1 MERDQGGALDIVR
14 RRGYGS
20 HTIAHQ
26 GDLMTSPSPR
36 TPRSLP
42 SSGAGRLALGL
53 VVGLAVAAVGPAA
66 SASAQ
71 ESAGHHRGAQA
82 HAKSF
87 MAAWPT
93 PDDEVVLPS
102 RVAAAIA
109 YTQDAVDQAARRVD
123 NAKWKRANT
132 SLAAVGVNIARAHRS
147 GIYQMT
153 LPAVEEAETTPGP
166 DSVVAVLGLEQG
178 VITNL
183 AALFDGITASHPYVI
198 KSLST
203 AMTQANTSRN
213 AMLDAV
219 LALDPEEAGADYA
232 DGMTDTVDGYTDEI
246 ANLTEALHDDV
257 LAPAARTALTTALA
271 NSQATAAKV
280 SAGFGGGE
288 D

>member
-1 MERDQGGALDIVR
+1 
-14 RRGYGS
+14 
-20 HTIAHQ
+20 
-26 GDLMTSPSPR
+26 MTSPSPR

-53 VVGLAVAAVGPAA
+53 VVGLAFAAAGPAV

-71 ESAGHHRGAQA
+71 EKVGHHRGA
-82 HAKSF
+82 HDRTSF
-87 MAAWPT
+87 MAFWPA
-93 PDDEVVLPS
+93 PADDEVVLPS

-123 NAKWKRANT
+123 NGRWKRANT
-132 SLAAVGVNIARAHRS
+132 SLAAVGVNVARAHRA
-147 GIYQMT
+147 GMHQMT
-153 LPAVEEAETTPGP
+153 VPVAEEAETTPGP
-166 DSVVAVLGLEQG
+166 DSAVAVLTLEQG

-203 AMTQANTSRN
+203 AITQANTSRN
-213 AMLDAV
+213 LMLDAI

-232 DGMTDTVDGYTDEI
+232 DGMTDTVDGYTDEV
-246 ANLTEALHDDV
+246 ANLTEALQDDV